1 MSSPGRSRKP
11 KKVPGFDLSLSRLG
25 RTVLIED
32 DTGTLSRFDDVE
44 PLVFVA
50 MPVRDGADVV
60 GRYSYEMDPGLGQT
74 ALVAK
79 VMSVLEDVGVQR
91 VRTSFSFVLE
101 FRCAYEMRVAVRL
114 EGLAPNLSGP

>member
-1 MSSPGRSRKP
+1 MSGPGRSRKS

-32 DTGTLSRFDDVE
+32 DAGTFSRLDDVE

-50 MPVRDGADVV
+50 MPVRDGADIV
-60 GRYSYEMDPGLGQT
+60 GRYGYEMNPGLGQA

-79 VMSVLEDVGVQR
+79 VMFVLEDVGVQR
-91 VRTSFSFVLE
+91 V
-101 FRCAYEMRVAVRL
+101 
-114 EGLAPNLSGP
+114 